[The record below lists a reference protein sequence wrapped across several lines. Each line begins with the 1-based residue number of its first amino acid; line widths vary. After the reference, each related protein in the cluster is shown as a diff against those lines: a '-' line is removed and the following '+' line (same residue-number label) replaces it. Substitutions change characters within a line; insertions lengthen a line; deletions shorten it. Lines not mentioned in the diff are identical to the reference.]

1 MGMEKQKFAAE
12 IGGTFTDII
21 YFKQEKNET
30 NVKTLKVASTPA
42 QPELAVI
49 QGADQLVKNWKNIT
63 EMLHGSTVATNAILE
78 RKGAKT
84 ALLVTDGFADVL
96 EIQRGDKENVYDLF
110 YQRREAVVPR
120 DMVYPV
126 PERISAD
133 GTILKELD
141 TDCVRRIAQELRKKE
156 VQSVG
161 ICFLHSYAFAE
172 HERRTKEILE
182 KELPEAII
190 TASYEILPQFREYER
205 TSTIAIT
212 AYIAPVMVN
221 YVENL
226 YSELKNRNFDGEV
239 FITQSNGGIIPM
251 DALRQEVARTL
262 LSGPAAGVTGATFM
276 AKQIGVED
284 IITLDIGGTSA
295 DVCLVNHG
303 TPIISNDNKIDG
315 SAIAVPMLDIVTV
328 GAGGGSIA
336 WLDDGGMLR
345 VGPQSAGAMPGP
357 ACYDRG
363 GTVPTVSDSLAYRG
377 FLRPEHFAGGNYP
390 LKVENSRKVI
400 GELAEKLDTTA
411 DELAEAITSIMEAN
425 TMQALRIVS
434 TERGYDAR
442 RYTLVA
448 YGGGGA
454 LHAAKIAQEL
464 GITQVLVPCYA
475 GILSSFGL
483 LVADII
489 RDYVQTHMCSC
500 STTDGSQIAG
510 IFEEILSRAAV
521 DMKNYGFSEEQ
532 LTFKYAV
539 DARYT
544 GQASELSV
552 DIEDIHESGAVI
564 AEKFHKVHLTR
575 YGCNSPENSV
585 EIVNFRVKVVIPQN
599 NELLENMK
607 YEPAEEAEDP
617 MVLRILV
624 DKQWK
629 ECTFYAWNGLQREA
643 VIPGPAVIE
652 DDATTCYIPEG
663 WTGYLQENGS
673 MLMKFEEV

>member
-1 MGMEKQKFAAE
+1 MGKQKFAAE

-21 YFKQEKNET
+21 YFTQEDENT
-30 NVKTLKVASTPA
+30 NVQTLKVASTPA
-42 QPELAVI
+42 KPELAVI
-49 QGADQLVKNWKNIT
+49 EGADRLVKDWKNIA

-84 ALLVTDGFADVL
+84 ALLVTDGFADIL

-126 PERISAD
+126 PERVSAD
-133 GTILKELD
+133 GEILKQLD
-141 TDCVRRIAQELRKKE
+141 AEQVRKIAAELREKD
-156 VQSVG
+156 VRSVG
-161 ICFLHSYAFAE
+161 ICFLHSYAFAD
-172 HERRTKEILE
+172 HEKMAKEILE
-182 KELPEAII
+182 EELPNAIV

-205 TSTIAIT
+205 ASTIAIT

-226 YSELKNRNFDGEV
+226 YKELKRRNFEGEI

-262 LSGPAAGVTGATFM
+262 LSGPAAGVTGAAFM
-276 AKQIGVED
+276 ARQIGIED

-303 TPIISNDNKIDG
+303 MPIISNDNKIDG
-315 SAIAVPMLDIVTV
+315 SAVAVPMLDIVTV

-336 WLDDGGMLR
+336 WLDKGGMLR

-363 GTVPTVSDSLAYRG
+363 GTEPAVSDALAYRG

-390 LKVENSRKVI
+390 LKVENSKKVL
-400 GELAEKLDTTA
+400 GELAEKLNTTA
-411 DELAEAITSIMEAN
+411 DELAEAITRIMEAN
-425 TMQALRIVS
+425 TIQALRVIS

-500 STTDGSQIAG
+500 SMVDGEQIASVFG
-510 IFEEILSRAAV
+510 EIQRRAAE
-521 DMKNYGFSEEQ
+521 DMKAYGFSEEQ
-532 LTFKYAV
+532 LRFHYAV

-544 GQASELSV
+544 GQASELPV
-552 DIEDIHESGAVI
+552 DIEDIYEDGGSI

-575 YGCNSPENSV
+575 YGCNSPENNV
-585 EIVNFRVKVVIPQN
+585 EIVNFRIKVVIPQDN
-599 NELLENMK
+599 QILENMK
-607 YEPAEEAEDP
+607 FQPSEKAAEPAE
-617 MVLRILV
+617 LQILV
-624 DKQWK
+624 DGKW
-629 ECTFYAWNGLQREA
+629 ENCRFYTWNGLERHA
-643 VIPGPAVIE
+643 VLHGPAVVE
-652 DDATTCYIPEG
+652 DDTTTCYIPAG

-673 MLMKFEEV
+673 MLLKFEEV